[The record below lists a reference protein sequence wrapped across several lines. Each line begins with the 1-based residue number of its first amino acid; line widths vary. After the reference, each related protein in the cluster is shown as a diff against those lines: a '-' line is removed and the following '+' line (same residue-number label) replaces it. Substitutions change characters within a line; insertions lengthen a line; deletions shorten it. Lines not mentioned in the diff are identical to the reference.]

1 MRKGYFLHL
10 ALGGIRKNRKIYYPY
25 ILTAVFTTAMMYIIM
40 SLARN
45 TGNRTTMTFAL
56 QLGVVVTS
64 LFSVLFLF
72 YTNSFL
78 MRRRKREFGLYNVL
92 GMEKKHLARLVAWE
106 TGVIALVSLVL
117 GLALGVL
124 LDKLLYLCLMRL
136 VGEISP
142 LNFYVSW
149 ESMRWTAYL
158 IAGTFLLIA
167 LNSVR
172 QIAVSKPV
180 ELLSSQSVGERE
192 PKTRWLLTLLGLL
205 SLGAGYY
212 LSVTVQD
219 VAMMILVFFVAVLL
233 VIAGTYLL
241 FTAGSIT
248 LLKALRRNR
257 RYYYK
262 AHHFISVSGLMYRM
276 KRNAVG
282 LGNICVLS
290 TMVLVMLFST
300 VALWLGMEEQP
311 TDIEFQTRYGSRADG
326 LGCPPPQEVY
336 ERVDEVIAQQGLVR
350 ERSVGYRYFNVAS
363 FYSGGEYLTGDEAE
377 TRINPLTDT
386 ATTLYFLPLEDYNA
400 STGSAE
406 TLAPGEILLEE
417 GRGKHRGETL
427 TVLGETFDIKK
438 RLPKQLSA
446 GSSMAIMY
454 NCHYI
459 VVDSL
464 ETFERLD
471 AAQREVYGQA
481 ASSAKTQMAFDVSGS
496 DEQELALREALIYAL
511 PYSLF
516 SLSSRAEAHQ
526 EALELFGGLLFAGLF
541 LGALFIMAMILIVYY
556 KQITEGYDDVERYRI
571 MRKVGLSRHEIKRSI
586 SSQVLVMFFLP
597 LLSAGVHVVFAFPAL
612 ALMFRAFNMA
622 NTRLMIACA
631 LGSFAVFA
639 LIYTAVYLVTA
650 RVYYRIVSE

>member
-1 MRKGYFLHL
+1 MRKGYFCHL

-92 GMEKKHLARLVAWE
+92 GMEKKHLARLVVWE
-106 TGVIALVSLVL
+106 TGMIALVSLVL

-124 LDKLLYLCLMRL
+124 MDKLLYLCLMRL
-136 VGEISP
+136 VGEISS

-180 ELLSSQSVGERE
+180 ELLSSQNVGERE

-311 TDIEFQTRYGSRADG
+311 TDIEFQTRYGSWADG

-350 ERSVGYRYFNVAS
+350 ERSVSYRYFNVAS

-377 TRINPLTDT
+377 TRINLLTDT

-400 STGSAE
+400 ATGSAE

-417 GRGKHRGETL
+417 ARGKHQGETL

-438 RLPKQLSA
+438 RLPKQLSV

>member
-1 MRKGYFLHL
+1 MRKGYFCHL

-92 GMEKKHLARLVAWE
+92 GMEKKHLARLVVWE
-106 TGVIALVSLVL
+106 TGMIALVSLVL

-124 LDKLLYLCLMRL
+124 MDKLLYLCLMRL
-136 VGEISP
+136 VGEISS

-180 ELLSSQSVGERE
+180 ELLSSQNVGERE

-311 TDIEFQTRYGSRADG
+311 TDIEFQTRYGSWADG

-350 ERSVGYRYFNVAS
+350 ERSVSYRYFNVAS

-377 TRINPLTDT
+377 TRINLLTDT

-400 STGSAE
+400 ATGSAE

-417 GRGKHRGETL
+417 GRGKHQGETL

-438 RLPKQLSA
+438 RLPKQLSV

-481 ASSAKTQMAFDVSGS
+481 ASSAKTQMAFDVGGS

>member
-1 MRKGYFLHL
+1 MRKGYFCHL

-92 GMEKKHLARLVAWE
+92 GMEKKHLARLVVWE
-106 TGVIALVSLVL
+106 TGMIALVSLVL

-124 LDKLLYLCLMRL
+124 MDKLLYLCLMRL
-136 VGEISP
+136 VGEISS

-180 ELLSSQSVGERE
+180 ELLSSQNVGERE

-311 TDIEFQTRYGSRADG
+311 TDIEFQTRYGSWADG

-350 ERSVGYRYFNVAS
+350 ERSVSYRYFNVAS

-377 TRINPLTDT
+377 TRINLLTDT

-400 STGSAE
+400 ATGSAE

-417 GRGKHRGETL
+417 GRGKHQGETL

>member
-1 MRKGYFLHL
+1 MRKGYFCHL

-92 GMEKKHLARLVAWE
+92 GMEKKHLARLVVWE
-106 TGVIALVSLVL
+106 TGMIALVSLVL

-124 LDKLLYLCLMRL
+124 MDKLLYLCLMRL
-136 VGEISP
+136 VGEISS

-180 ELLSSQSVGERE
+180 ELLSSQNVGERE

-311 TDIEFQTRYGSRADG
+311 TDIEFQTRYGSWADG

-350 ERSVGYRYFNVAS
+350 ERSVSYRYFNVAS

-400 STGSAE
+400 ATGSAE

-417 GRGKHRGETL
+417 GRGKHQGETL

-438 RLPKQLSA
+438 RLPKQLSV

-471 AAQREVYGQA
+471 VAQREVYGQA

-586 SSQVLVMFFLP
+586 SSQILVMFFLP

>member
-1 MRKGYFLHL
+1 MRKGYFCHL

-124 LDKLLYLCLMRL
+124 MDKLLYLCLMRL

-149 ESMRWTAYL
+149 ESMCWTAYL

-311 TDIEFQTRYGSRADG
+311 TDIEFQTRYGSWADG

-350 ERSVGYRYFNVAS
+350 ERSVSYRYFNVAS

-377 TRINPLTDT
+377 TRINLLTDT

-400 STGSAE
+400 ATGSAE

-417 GRGKHRGETL
+417 ARGKHQGETL

-438 RLPKQLSA
+438 RLPKQLSV

>member
-1 MRKGYFLHL
+1 MRKGYFCHL

-92 GMEKKHLARLVAWE
+92 GMEKKHLARLVVWE
-106 TGVIALVSLVL
+106 TGMIALVSLVL

-124 LDKLLYLCLMRL
+124 MDKLLYLCLMRL
-136 VGEISP
+136 VGEISS

-180 ELLSSQSVGERE
+180 ELLSSQNVGERE

-311 TDIEFQTRYGSRADG
+311 TDIEFQTRYGSWADG

-350 ERSVGYRYFNVAS
+350 ERSVSYRYFNIAS

-377 TRINPLTDT
+377 TRINLLTDT

-400 STGSAE
+400 ATGSAE

-417 GRGKHRGETL
+417 GRGKHQGETL

-438 RLPKQLSA
+438 RLPKQLSV